1 MSLTHKHNLKEMAVK
16 VLINTLGQHLIAEV
30 KQVENK
36 ETKEIVGY
44 WLSQPRM
51 VFYNQDQETQEISVN
66 FGPYCLVSNEAEF
79 SVRADHIVAI
89 LEPREDV
96 VTGWQGV
103 VYPQGPDAGEGV
115 VEGEVAELDATEAPE
130 EEPEMNPE
138 NTAETTD

>member
-51 VFYNQDQETQEISVN
+51 VFYNQDQETQEISV
-66 FGPYCLVSNEAEF
+66 
-79 SVRADHIVAI
+79 
-89 LEPREDV
+89 
-96 VTGWQGV
+96 
-103 VYPQGPDAGEGV
+103 GE
-115 VEGEVAELDATEAPE
+115 E
-130 EEPEMNPE
+130 
-138 NTAETTD
+138 